1 MNESGPGIHPRVRDL
16 ISQSYA
22 DQRSQEWLS
31 LRGTMLTASDL
42 ATAIGDN
49 PYEKPS
55 DLLLKKCGAVKWDGN
70 AATAHG
76 TLLEPIARDLYDLR
90 HGQKS
95 HEIGL
100 VQHPV
105 HKWLGGSPDGVTE
118 SGRLIEIKCPLTRK
132 ITPAVPKYYLP
143 QIQLL
148 LEVLDLEVC
157 DFIQYRPGP
166 PEEFEV
172 TEVVRDRAW
181 FERILPI
188 AKAFWDQVLLRRQI
202 GLCEVEDDEDDES
215 IPVIAAGLVKEY
227 VCEIESDDEVREVS
241 EPSGSAGSDMS
252 GVHEQVLHEVHPTGD
267 APVPEARRSER
278 IRTRSVGKEAGQ
290 GGGAQSD

>member
-1 MNESGPGIHPRVRDL
+1 MHEKVAEL
-16 ISQSYA
+16 L
-22 DQRSQEWLS
+22 QRCYDEQRTPEWHA

-49 PYEKPS
+49 PYETPD
-55 DLLLKKCGAVKWDGN
+55 DLIVKKCGFKHWNGN
-70 AATAHG
+70 SATAHG
-76 TLLEPIARDLYDLR
+76 TLLEPIARDLYDAR
-90 HGQKS
+90 HNQKS

-157 DFIQYRPGP
+157 DFIQYRPASEKNA
-166 PEEFEV
+166 EEFVV
-172 TEVVRDRAW
+172 TVVERDRAW
-181 FERILPI
+181 FERILPK
-188 AKAFWDQVLLRRQI
+188 AKAFWDRVIQKRI
-202 GLCEVEDDEDDES
+202 TGLCEV
-215 IPVIAAGLVKEY
+215 L
-227 VCEIESDDEVREVS
+227 SDDEVSSKEYIC
-241 EPSGSAGSDMS
+241 EILEEDEMP
-252 GVHEQVLHEVHPTGD
+252 GVPAEQGD
-267 APVPEARRSER
+267 TVDVPG
-278 IRTRSVGKEAGQ
+278 VP
-290 GGGAQSD
+290 

>member
-1 MNESGPGIHPRVRDL
+1 MHPRAKEL
-16 ISQSYA
+16 ISQAYA
-22 DQRSQEWLS
+22 EQRSEEWLA

-42 ATAIGDN
+42 ASAIGDN

-55 DLLLKKCGAVKWDGN
+55 DLLLKKCGAVKWGGN

-76 TLLEPIARDLYDLR
+76 TLLEPIARDLYDAR
-90 HGQKS
+90 YGRKS

-118 SGRLIEIKCPLTRK
+118 DGRLIEIKCPLTRK

-148 LEVLDLEVC
+148 LEVLDLEAC

-181 FERILPI
+181 FERIMPI

-202 GLCEVEDDEDDES
+202 GLCEVEDDDDES
-215 IPVIAAGLVKEY
+215 IPVIAAGLVKDY
-227 VCEIESDDEVREVS
+227 VCELESDDEVREVS

-267 APVPEARRSER
+267 TPVPEARRSER
-278 IRTRSVGKEAGQ
+278 VRTRSAGKEVGQ

>member
-1 MNESGPGIHPRVRDL
+1 MHPTVELLLKKTYD
-16 ISQSYA
+16 
-22 DQRSQEWLS
+22 DQRTPEWHA

-49 PYEKPS
+49 PYETPD
-55 DLLLKKCGAVKWDGN
+55 DLVVKKCGHNKWNGN

-76 TLLEPIARDLYDLR
+76 TLLEPVARDLYDDR
-90 HGQKS
+90 HNQKS

-118 SGRLIEIKCPLTRK
+118 SGRLIEIKCPLSRK

-148 LEVLDLEVC
+148 LEVLNLEAC

-166 PEEFEV
+166 PEEFVV
-172 TEVVRDRAW
+172 TEVLRDREW
-181 FERILPI
+181 FERILP
-188 AKAFWDQVLLRRQI
+188 KARRFWNLVLEKRQT
-202 GLCEVEDDEDDES
+202 GLCEIVDDAYTP
-215 IPVIAAGLVKEY
+215 I
-227 VCEIESDDEVREVS
+227 CEIIDEILDDDR
-241 EPSGSAGSDMS
+241 
-252 GVHEQVLHEVHPTGD
+252 GV
-267 APVPEARRSER
+267 
-278 IRTRSVGKEAGQ
+278 
-290 GGGAQSD
+290 

>member
-1 MNESGPGIHPRVRDL
+1 MHPTVEFLLKKTYD
-16 ISQSYA
+16 
-22 DQRSQEWLS
+22 DQRTPAWHA

-49 PYEKPS
+49 PYETPD
-55 DLLLKKCGAVKWDGN
+55 DLLVKKCGHNKWNGN

-76 TLLEPIARDLYDLR
+76 TLLEPIARDLYDDR
-90 HGQKS
+90 HNQKS

-100 VQHPV
+100 VQHSV

-118 SGRLIEIKCPLTRK
+118 SGRLIEIKCPLSRK

-166 PEEFEV
+166 PEEFVV
-172 TEVVRDRAW
+172 TEVERDREW
-181 FERILPI
+181 FERILP
-188 AKAFWDQVLLRRQI
+188 KAQRFWNLVLEKRQT
-202 GLCEVEDDEDDES
+202 GLCEIVDDAYT
-215 IPVIAAGLVKEY
+215 P
-227 VCEIESDDEVREVS
+227 VCEIIDEILDDDR
-241 EPSGSAGSDMS
+241 G
-252 GVHEQVLHEVHPTGD
+252 L
-267 APVPEARRSER
+267 
-278 IRTRSVGKEAGQ
+278 
-290 GGGAQSD
+290 

>member
-1 MNESGPGIHPRVRDL
+1 MHPTVEKLLQKTYD
-16 ISQSYA
+16 
-22 DQRSQEWLS
+22 DQRTPEWHA

-49 PYEKPS
+49 PYETPD
-55 DLLLKKCGAVKWDGN
+55 DLVVKKCGHNKWNGN

-76 TLLEPIARDLYDLR
+76 TLLEPVARDLYDSR
-90 HGQKS
+90 YNQKS

-100 VQHPV
+100 VQHTF

-118 SGRLIEIKCPLTRK
+118 SGRLIEIKCPLSRK

-166 PEEFEV
+166 PEEFVV
-172 TEVVRDRAW
+172 TEVARDREW
-181 FERILPI
+181 FERILP
-188 AKAFWDQVLLRRQI
+188 KAERFWNRVLEKRRT
-202 GLCEVEDDEDDES
+202 GLCEIVDDVYE
-215 IPVIAAGLVKEY
+215 PM
-227 VCEIESDDEVREVS
+227 CEIVE
-241 EPSGSAGSDMS
+241 
-252 GVHEQVLHEVHPTGD
+252 L
-267 APVPEARRSER
+267 
-278 IRTRSVGKEAGQ
+278 
-290 GGGAQSD
+290 

>member
-1 MNESGPGIHPRVRDL
+1 
-16 ISQSYA
+16 
-22 DQRSQEWLS
+22 
-31 LRGTMLTASDL
+31 MLTASDL
-42 ATAIGDN
+42 ASAIGDN

-55 DLLLKKCGAVKWDGN
+55 DLLLKKCGAVKWGGN

-90 HGQKS
+90 HDQKS

-132 ITPAVPKYYLP
+132 ITRAVPKYYLP

-157 DFIQYRPGP
+157 DFIQYRPAKTIRECKECRACNLGVFVAGGCECEWFEYP
-166 PEEFEV
+166 DPDHPEEFEV

-181 FERILPI
+181 FARILPI

-202 GLCEVEDDEDDES
+202 GLCEVEDEDDES
-215 IPVIAAGLVKEY
+215 IPVIAAGLVKDY
-227 VCEIESDDEVREVS
+227 VCELESDDEVREMS

-278 IRTRSVGKEAGQ
+278 IRTRSAGKEAGQ

>member
-1 MNESGPGIHPRVRDL
+1 MHPRVAEL
-16 ISQSYA
+16 LAQAYA
-22 DQRSQEWLS
+22 DQRSDEWLA

-55 DLLLKKCGAVKWDGN
+55 DLLLKKCGAIKWGGN

-76 TLLEPIARDLYDLR
+76 TALEPIARDLYDER
-90 HGQKS
+90 YGRTS

-105 HKWLGGSPDGVTE
+105 HTWLGGSPDGVTE
-118 SGRLIEIKCPLTRK
+118 DGRLIEIKCPLTRK

-172 TEVVRDRAW
+172 TEVKRDREW

-188 AKAFWDQVLLRRQI
+188 AKAFWDQVLLRRRT
-202 GLCEVEDDEDDES
+202 GLCEIESEDDIDS
-215 IPVIAAGLVKEY
+215 VPVIAPGLVKEY
-227 VCEIESDDEVREVS
+227 VCDIQSDDEVREMS
-241 EPSGSAGSDMS
+241 DPSGAVGSDM
-252 GVHEQVLHEVHPTGD
+252 P
-267 APVPEARRSER
+267 
-278 IRTRSVGKEAGQ
+278 
-290 GGGAQSD
+290 

>member
-1 MNESGPGIHPRVRDL
+1 MHEKVAEL
-16 ISQSYA
+16 L
-22 DQRSQEWLS
+22 QRCYDEQRTPEWHA

-49 PYEKPS
+49 PYETPD
-55 DLLLKKCGAVKWDGN
+55 DLIVKKCGFRQWNGN
-70 AATAHG
+70 SATAHG
-76 TLLEPIARDLYDLR
+76 TLLEPIARDLYDDR
-90 HGQKS
+90 HNQKS

-157 DFIQYRPGP
+157 DFIQYRPASEKSI
-166 PEEFEV
+166 EEFVV
-172 TEVVRDRAW
+172 TQVHRDREW
-181 FERILPI
+181 FERILPT
-188 AKAFWDQVLLRRQI
+188 AKAFWDRVIQKRLT
-202 GLCEVEDDEDDES
+202 GMCEVILDEEAKEYICEVLEDDEV
-215 IPVIAAGLVKEY
+215 P
-227 VCEIESDDEVREVS
+227 
-241 EPSGSAGSDMS
+241 
-252 GVHEQVLHEVHPTGD
+252 GVPAEQTGD
-267 APVPEARRSER
+267 TVDVP
-278 IRTRSVGKEAGQ
+278 GMP
-290 GGGAQSD
+290 